1 MDRAPHMPPLI
12 GFADAAAAL
21 AEPLVLLGVLA
32 SYLLGAVPFGF
43 VMVRL
48 VKGVDLRT
56 VGSGNIGATN
66 AMRVLGKP
74 LGLVAFLLDLAK
86 GWVPAALIAP
96 WITGHEPFA
105 SDVSVAA
112 PVLFGAAAVVGHVL
126 PVYLRF
132 KGGKAVATGC
142 GALIAIDP
150 LVFLVGGAGWL
161 VALGLSRM
169 VSVASL
175 AMAIAFTAAAWWR
188 APVHVDGAFLG
199 AGSSALT
206 LLILWR
212 HRSNI
217 VRILQGTESRI
228 GARRAPA
235 DAGAGVDTDEPN
247 RTKPTT
253 PTTDDPRTTR

>member
-1 MDRAPHMPPLI
+1 MDLAPHLSLPI
-12 GFADAAAAL
+12 GLADATSTFAD
-21 AEPLVLLGVLA
+21 PRVLLGLLA

-66 AMRVLGKP
+66 AMRVLGRP

-86 GWVPAALIAP
+86 GWVPAALFAP
-96 WITGHEPFA
+96 WSTGHAPFA
-105 SDVSVAA
+105 SDVSVAV

-150 LVFLVGGAGWL
+150 LVFLVGGASWL

-175 AMAIAFTAAAWWR
+175 AMAVAFAAAAWWR
-188 APVHVDGAFLG
+188 APAHVDGAFLG
-199 AGSSALT
+199 AGSSALAV
-206 LLILWR
+206 LILWR

-217 VRILQGTESRI
+217 GRILKGTEPRI
-228 GARRAPA
+228 GARRAAPDDSNGPA
-235 DAGAGVDTDEPN
+235 
-247 RTKPTT
+247 PTT
-253 PTTDDPRTTR
+253 THDQRTTR